1 MYMLK
6 LLPKQNL
13 LKGKATQNSPSLA
26 SDWSG
31 KLTVNLWKSYSNY
44 YSHIANL
51 SLIALEVLFEWLDYR
66 VFFLLMLIF
75 IALATK
81 LNWCLFFSAWFL
93 LMYNK
98 VLLVG
103 KTPVVVAD
111 RQTLEG
117 CRENSVLN
125 WIGGLRK
132 PLFCNASVISFIKT
146 LNKVG
151 PSTVSCGTYPRCN
164 TRPLRLGSFDDNPL
178 VALTL
183 EWVNTI
189 FVIGIRCRRWQ
200 LKMWRIHEHKS
211 RYNQV

>member
-93 LMYNK
+93 LMYN
-98 VLLVG
+98 
-103 KTPVVVAD
+103 
-111 RQTLEG
+111 
-117 CRENSVLN
+117 
-125 WIGGLRK
+125 
-132 PLFCNASVISFIKT
+132 
-146 LNKVG
+146 
-151 PSTVSCGTYPRCN
+151 
-164 TRPLRLGSFDDNPL
+164 
-178 VALTL
+178 
-183 EWVNTI
+183 
-189 FVIGIRCRRWQ
+189 
-200 LKMWRIHEHKS
+200 
-211 RYNQV
+211 